1 MRKIFAL
8 LLAVGV
14 LWACAGLAG
23 AASLAPADAVA
34 SGCAAGVNIAC
45 GWKAIVGPFQEDRPI
60 VEKRVLSGRVVP
72 TMGEDSDEIV
82 TYIEDYQEDDS
93 AEGRRVFSGRTFS
106 VLEED
111 SDGIVAYVEAYRP

>member
-1 MRKIFAL
+1 M
-8 LLAVGV
+8 
-14 LWACAGLAG
+14 
-23 AASLAPADAVA
+23 
-34 SGCAAGVNIAC
+34 
-45 GWKAIVGPFQEDRPI
+45 
-60 VEKRVLSGRVVP
+60 
-72 TMGEDSDEIV
+72 